1 MSEHL
6 NPAVRR
12 YETCESH
19 YNPLGLF
26 FQLTNQLGGQVNLCH
41 LFDSFKA
48 TQFCAFLFALD
59 RFSCAYHL

>member
-48 TQFCAFLFALD
+48 T
-59 RFSCAYHL
+59 